1 MKILLMA
8 LLLIVHFQVN
18 AQKYISNA
26 ASITFFSE
34 APVENIEATN
44 NKARS
49 IFDLST
55 GEIVFS
61 VPIAEFEF
69 RKSLMKTHFNENY
82 MESETYPNS
91 TFKGKVNK
99 FKPSVGR
106 YKSTA
111 VGIINI
117 HGVSKEIEI
126 DGTVDVREETV
137 IIKASFP
144 VSLKDYDVKIPKILF
159 SNIAETVEVN
169 IEFKYMPYASN

>member
-1 MKILLMA
+1 M
-8 LLLIVHFQVN
+8 
-18 AQKYISNA
+18 
-26 ASITFFSE
+26 
-34 APVENIEATN
+34 ENIEARN
-44 NKARS
+44 SKASS

-82 MESETYPNS
+82 MESETYPKS
-91 TFKGKVNK
+91 TFRGKVNK
-99 FKPSVGR
+99 FKSSVGR

-111 VGIINI
+111 VGIIDI
-117 HGVSKEIEI
+117 HGVSKEVEIE
-126 DGTVDVREETV
+126 GTVDVREEAV
-137 IIKASFP
+137 IIKASFQ

-169 IEFKYMPYASN
+169 IEFRYTPYASN